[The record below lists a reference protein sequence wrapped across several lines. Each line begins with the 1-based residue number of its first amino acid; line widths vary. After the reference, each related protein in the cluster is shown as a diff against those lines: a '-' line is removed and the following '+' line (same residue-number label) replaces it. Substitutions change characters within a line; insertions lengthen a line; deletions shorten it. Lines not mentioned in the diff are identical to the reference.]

1 MQVFR
6 QLRLIVFESLGKV
19 ARFHRPI
26 SSGNALIESSQS
38 ALSLS

>member
-1 MQVFR
+1 MQVFH

-38 ALSLS
+38 ARSLS